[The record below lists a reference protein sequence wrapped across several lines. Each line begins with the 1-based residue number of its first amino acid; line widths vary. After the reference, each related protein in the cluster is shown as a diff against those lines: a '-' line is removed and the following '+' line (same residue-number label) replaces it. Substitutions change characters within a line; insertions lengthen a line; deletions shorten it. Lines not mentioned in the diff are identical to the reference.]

1 MPIGG
6 EMTKNKKVLTPDE
19 IIKQLGF
26 RPDVKFRPFTK
37 SELDARM
44 KSTDP
49 RTDAERDMDRL
60 AKDEVATI
68 RSIRPGG

>member
-1 MPIGG
+1 
-6 EMTKNKKVLTPDE
+6 MTKNKKLLTQDE

-49 RTDAERDMDRL
+49 RSELERELDWLAE
-60 AKDEVATI
+60 DEAATI
-68 RSIRPGG
+68 KSIRPGC